1 MTTTD
6 KGKDTSKPAPTPNW
20 KLFFSQG
27 LEGYDET
34 WELLIPLFEQL
45 QLVCADVANPTLD
58 VLTFAHTAHYFSVLH
73 VEKIE
78 DQDVKSGNE
87 EGSSLDPCQ
96 GNTSARSQ
104 GVSFSDFDNEG
115 LGSSNQWAPTV
126 NPQDKTPIG
135 LLYLQSSQNLDDY
148 LRSGE
153 LNVGVFIDEKHRG
166 RGYARQAIQKAL
178 QVAFDDQNCHR
189 VQAVLVDSPYKDQAL
204 SLFMMCGMGHE
215 GVRRRGF
222 RSPWNSEFKDV
233 TYLGLLATDWFIRD
247 QALFKNRN
255 KWTPAAKSLWDEM
268 FARHQRERE
277 ELLRW
282 EDRRTS
288 SGHGKLKRTSSME
301 TIKQV
306 ATSTINA
313 LSDYTDDDMYDES
326 ESVEDDDSGSVRSG
340 SVASSSSSALSS
352 AFSVVSAQAP
362 RKRRRTSQETEGTSG
377 SWSSRG
383 GSVPP
388 SSNESEPDDYVF
400 EDDEEVASSPL
411 SNLIAAPER
420 HIPEGLMN
428 WLTESSTRA
437 VGVDVSEP
445 HRGHSP
451 TLSEDSD
458 LTEISDGY
466 ATSTSSRWDVIERGS
481 TPGLSDLDD
490 DAPSNM

>member
-6 KGKDTSKPAPTPNW
+6 EDTSKPAPTPNW

-45 QLVCADVANPTLD
+45 QPVCADVANPTLD

-73 VEKIE
+73 VEKIADE
-78 DQDVKSGNE
+78 DEKSGNE
-87 EGSSLDPCQ
+87 EDSSLDTCR
-96 GNTSARSQ
+96 GNTSARTQ
-104 GVSFSDFDNEG
+104 GVSFSDYSNDFGNEA

-126 NPQDKTPIG
+126 NPQAKTPIG
-135 LLYLQSSQNLDDY
+135 LLYLHSSQNVDDY

-166 RGYARQAIQKAL
+166 RGYGRQAIQKAL
-178 QVAFDDQNCHR
+178 QVAFEDQNCHR

-204 SLFMMCGMGHE
+204 SLFMMSGMGHE

-222 RSPWNSEFKDV
+222 RSPWDFEFKDV

-247 QALFKNRN
+247 QALFKNKT
-255 KWTPAAKSLWDEM
+255 KWTPAVKSLWDEM

-277 ELLRW
+277 ELLRM
-282 EDRRTS
+282 EDRKM
-288 SGHGKLKRTSSME
+288 SGNGKLKRTSSME

-326 ESVEDDDSGSVRSG
+326 ESVEDDDSESVRPG
-340 SVASSSSSALSS
+340 SVASSSSSS
-352 AFSVVSAQAP
+352 AFSVVSAQSP
-362 RKRRRTSQETEGTSG
+362 HKRRRTSRETDGTSG

-383 GSVPP
+383 GSLPP
-388 SSNESEPDDYVF
+388 SSNGSEADDYVF
-400 EDDEEVASSPL
+400 DDDEEVASSPL

-490 DAPSNM
+490 DDAANM